1 MDAAAAHTKEIL
13 ARELNASKDAP
24 VAPPAAPSVTS
35 SSNTTSAIFNPEDL
49 GLDAS
54 FTLTDF
60 SALKG
65 CGCKLPQAKL
75 LGYLEEI
82 ANDLKPNETPGMDSS
97 VVKISH
103 GKDLYMVST
112 TDFFFPSV
120 EDPYVQ
126 GKIACANVLS
136 DVYAMGVT
144 EVDTMLMILG
154 VCRDMSEK
162 ERDVVTTQMIRGF
175 NDLARQAETN
185 VTGGQTVMNPWPIV
199 GGVAM
204 SVRSES
210 EIIRPV
216 NAQVGDVIILTKPLG
231 TQVAVNL
238 FQWRK
243 KPERWQ
249 RVAHLVTPEDAEVA
263 FAMASESMS
272 RLNLNAARLMHK
284 YGAHSATDVT
294 GFGVLAH
301 ARNQAKSQ
309 NRDVDFE
316 IHTLPII
323 QHMVKVNDAI
333 GNSFKLLD
341 GFAAETSGGLL
352 LCLPAEHADAFIQEL
367 RELDGKP
374 AWVVGRVVEGS
385 KDARIVEN
393 PAIIEVT
400 QQD

>member
-1 MDAAAAHTKEIL
+1 MEVAAQHTKELIERELSSPSTAPQTSSDAAAF
-13 ARELNASKDAP
+13 DP
-24 VAPPAAPSVTS
+24 V
-35 SSNTTSAIFNPEDL
+35 EL
-49 GLDAS
+49 GLESD
-54 FTLTDF
+54 FVLTNF

-75 LGYLEEI
+75 LGYLDNL

-103 GKDLYMVST
+103 GQDLYLVST

-162 ERDVVTTQMIRGF
+162 QRDVVTTQMIRGF
-175 NDLARQAETN
+175 NDLARRAQTN

-210 EIIRPV
+210 QIIRPE
-216 NAQVGDVIILTKPLG
+216 NAVVGDVIILTKPLG

-238 FQWRK
+238 FQWKK
-243 KPERWQ
+243 KPERWH
-249 RVAHLVTPEDAEVA
+249 RVDKVVTPEDADVA
-263 FAMASESMS
+263 FRMASESMS
-272 RLNLNAARLMHK
+272 RLNLNAAKMMHK

-294 GFGVLAH
+294 GFGILAH

-309 NRDVDFE
+309 LGDVSFE
-316 IHTLPII
+316 LHTLPII
-323 QHMVKVNDAI
+323 KNMVKVNETI

-352 LCLPAEHADAFIQEL
+352 LCLPAENADAFIKEL
-367 RELDGKP
+367 RELDGMP
-374 AWVVGRVVEGS
+374 AWVVGRVVAGS
-385 KDARIVEN
+385 KDAHIVPN
-393 PAIIEVT
+393 PTILEISPE
-400 QQD
+400 D

>member
-1 MDAAAAHTKEIL
+1 MEAATQHTKELIQ
-13 ARELNASKDAP
+13 REFASPSAAA
-24 VAPPAAPSVTS
+24 VASSPAA
-35 SSNTTSAIFNPEDL
+35 FNPVGL
-49 GLDAS
+49 GLEED
-54 FTLTDF
+54 FVLTNF

-75 LGYLEEI
+75 LGYLEDLS
-82 ANDLKPNETPGMDSS
+82 NDLKPNETPGMDSS

-162 ERDVVTTQMIRGF
+162 QRDVVTTQMIRGF
-175 NDLARQAETN
+175 NDLARLAQTN

-210 EIIRPV
+210 EIIRPE
-216 NAQVGDVIILTKPLG
+216 NAVVGDVIILTKPLG

-238 FQWRK
+238 FQWKK

-249 RVAHLVTPEDAEVA
+249 RVDKVVTPADADVA
-263 FAMASESMS
+263 FQMASESMS
-272 RLNLNAARLMHK
+272 RLNLNAARMMHK
-284 YGAHSATDVT
+284 VPTAKAHSATDVT

-309 NRDVDFE
+309 LADVDFE
-316 IHTLPII
+316 LHTLPII
-323 QHMVKVNDAI
+323 KNMVAVNETI

-352 LCLPAEHADAFIQEL
+352 LCLPAENADAYIREL

-374 AWVVGRVVEGS
+374 AWVVGRVVAGS
-385 KDARIVEN
+385 KDARIVPN
-393 PAIIEVT
+393 PTIIEVSPE
-400 QQD
+400 D

>member
-1 MDAAAAHTKEIL
+1 MDVAAQHTKEIF
-13 ARELNASKDAP
+13 ARELSSPSTPNVVADASAFDP
-24 VAPPAAPSVTS
+24 VA
-35 SSNTTSAIFNPEDL
+35 L
-49 GLDAS
+49 GLEPD
-54 FTLTDF
+54 FVLTNF

-75 LGYLEEI
+75 LGYLDDL

-103 GKDLYMVST
+103 GTDLYLVST

-126 GKIACANVLS
+126 GQIACANVLS
-136 DVYAMGVT
+136 DAYAMGVT

-154 VCRDMSEK
+154 VCRDMSDK
-162 ERDVVTTQMIRGF
+162 QRDVVTTQMIRGF
-175 NDLARQAETN
+175 NDLARKAQTN

-210 EIIRPV
+210 QIIRPE
-216 NAQVGDVIILTKPLG
+216 NAVAGDVIVLTKPLG

-238 FQWRK
+238 FQWKK

-249 RVAHLVTPEDAEVA
+249 RVEQIVTPQDADVA
-263 FAMASESMS
+263 FRMASESMS
-272 RLNLNAARLMHK
+272 RLNLNAAKMMHK

-294 GFGVLAH
+294 GFGILAH

-309 NRDVDFE
+309 LADVAFE
-316 IHTLPII
+316 LHTLPVIKN
-323 QHMVKVNDAI
+323 MVTVNETI

-352 LCLPAEHADAFIQEL
+352 LCLPAENAEAYIKEL

-374 AWVVGRVVEGS
+374 AWVVGRVVAGS
-385 KDARIVEN
+385 KDAHIV
-393 PAIIEVT
+393 PSPKIIEVSPE
-400 QQD
+400 D

>member
-1 MDAAAAHTKEIL
+1 MDAAAAHTKEIID
-13 ARELNASKDAP
+13 RELKATT
-24 VAPPAAPSVTS
+24 AAFS
-35 SSNTTSAIFNPEDL
+35 SSSSSSSAVFNPVDL

-75 LGYLEEI
+75 LGYLEDI

-97 VVKISH
+97 VVKIGH
-103 GKDLYMVST
+103 GKDLYMIST

-154 VCRDMSEK
+154 VCRDMSER

-175 NDLARQAETN
+175 NDLARKAETN

-204 SVRSES
+204 SVRSER

-216 NAQVGDVIILTKPLG
+216 SAQVGDAIILTKALG

-243 KPERWQ
+243 RPERWQ
-249 RVAHLVTPEDAEVA
+249 RVEHIVTLEDAEHG

-294 GFGVLAH
+294 GFGILAH

-309 NRDVDFE
+309 HRDVDFE

-323 QHMVKVNDAI
+323 KHMVEVNDTI
-333 GNSFKLLD
+333 GNSFRLLD

-352 LCLPAEHADAFIQEL
+352 LCLPAEHADAYIQEL
-367 RELDGKP
+367 RALDGKP
-374 AWVVGRVVEGS
+374 AWVVGRVVAGS
-385 KDARIVEN
+385 KDAYIVPN
-393 PAIIEVT
+393 PTIIEVALE
-400 QQD
+400 D